1 MAKITI
7 FGLAGTG
14 TSSTGKAL
22 AQALGCEFISSGNI
36 FRAEAA
42 KRGMDLIE
50 FTKMTSSDFSYDK
63 ILDEKIASYGKENE
77 HFVVESWLAYHFIPD
92 SKKIKLVCDLEERLR
107 RIARRDKISLDQ
119 ARMDT
124 AFREEFNRNKYR
136 ELYGIEDYARDS
148 HFDMVFDTTTTPI
161 WKIVSKI
168 KATVAQG
175 RA

>member
-22 AQALGCEFISSGNI
+22 AQALNCEFISSGNM

-50 FTKMTSSDFSYDK
+50 FTKMTASDPSYDK
-63 ILDEKIASYGKENE
+63 ILDEQIAVYGKE
-77 HFVVESWLAYHFIPD
+77 HDDFVIESWLAYHFIPD

-107 RIARRDKISLDQ
+107 RIARRDKVSLDQ
-119 ARMDT
+119 ARKDT

-136 ELYGIEDYARDS
+136 ELYGVVDYAGDS

-168 KATVAQG
+168 KAG
-175 RA
+175 II